1 MNSKQFLRKYKKK
14 GVALA
19 TAIDN
24 FGNFLSENP
33 PDWVSE
39 ELTDTFQE
47 SLKALG
53 QMFVDYTAMML
64 LEKESKKEL
73 KE

>member
-1 MNSKQFLRKYKKK
+1 MTLCLGEGMNSKQFLRKYKKK

-47 SLKALG
+47 SL
-53 QMFVDYTAMML
+53 
-64 LEKESKKEL
+64 
-73 KE
+73 

>member
-1 MNSKQFLRKYKKK
+1 MNSEQFLRKYKKK

-47 SLKALG
+47 SLMALG
-53 QMFVDYTAMML
+53 RMFLDYTAMMML
-64 LEKESKKEL
+64 LKKEAD
-73 KE
+73 